1 MFIIYKQVYNKL
13 FNLNKETAYY
23 HSQMRYRHETW
34 LILSLKCVQSSDQ
47 DEYSYLLL
55 MYISI
60 LIHGTDSTISVPST
74 IFVDVLII
82 FPDNDLL
89 NCKRRATIFLDV
101 KKICD
106 INPRKTNRLTL
117 ETAV

>member
-1 MFIIYKQVYNKL
+1 
-13 FNLNKETAYY
+13 
-23 HSQMRYRHETW
+23 MRYRHETW

-47 DEYSYLLL
+47 DEYLYLLL

-60 LIHGTDSTISVPST
+60 LIHGTDSTISVPFHVPST

-82 FPDNDLL
+82 FPDNALL
-89 NCKRRATIFLDV
+89 NCKRRAAIFLGV
-101 KKICD
+101 KKFCD